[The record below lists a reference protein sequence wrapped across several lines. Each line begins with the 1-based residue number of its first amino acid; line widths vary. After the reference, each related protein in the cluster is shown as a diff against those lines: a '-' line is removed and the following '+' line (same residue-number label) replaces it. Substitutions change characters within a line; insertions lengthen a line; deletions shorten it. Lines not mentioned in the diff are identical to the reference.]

1 MMALQLTDQDKASI
15 AYVADTLGMA
25 FITAGNAV
33 LTPICTNPAISP
45 IALSLGLVQAHMNGL
60 ASALAQLDDPPRN
73 RLIAGVPAQLESI
86 ISGTANAR
94 G

>member
-1 MMALQLTDQDKASI
+1 MKALQLTDQDKASI

-33 LTPICTNPAISP
+33 LTPICANPAISP
-45 IALSLGLVQAHMNGL
+45 IALTLGLIQAHTNGL
-60 ASALAQLDDPPRN
+60 AGALADMDDPPRN